1 MLKGASS
8 VESVRSDHERIGI
21 LLVDDDVELC
31 TLMSEYFTNQ
41 GYRIECAHDGARGLG
56 EIMGGHFDLVVLDGM
71 LPVLD
76 GLEVLYQSRHV
87 SPIPIIML
95 TARTQE
101 KDRVAGLESGADDY
115 LTKPF
120 APAELLARIRAL
132 LRRTGREQLHSEE
145 IVTGPVRLRARAR
158 QTWVDGHAVELT
170 SVEFDILSLL
180 VRSTGRIV
188 SRNEIAAVIYHREVS
203 SSERAVDVHISH
215 LRKKIQ
221 AGGRPLIQ
229 TVRGAGYLFALEN

>member
-8 VESVRSDHERIGI
+8 VESARSDHERIGI

-41 GYRIECAHDGARGLG
+41 GYRIECAYDGARGLG
-56 EIMGGHFDLVVLDGM
+56 EIIGGHFDLVVLDGM

-120 APAELLARIRAL
+120 GPAELLARIRAL
-132 LRRTGREQLHSEE
+132 LRRTGREQLYSEE
-145 IVTGPVRLRARAR
+145 IVTGPVRLHARAR
-158 QTWVDGHAVELT
+158 RTWVDGHAVELT

-180 VRSTGRIV
+180 VRSMGRVV
-188 SRNEIAAVIYHREVS
+188 SRNEIAAVIYHRGVTS
-203 SSERAVDVHISH
+203 CERAVDVHISH

-221 AGGRPLIQ
+221 ADGRPLIQ

>member
-1 MLKGASS
+1 MLTGVSTG
-8 VESVRSDHERIGI
+8 ESIRADKDRIGI

-31 TLMSEYFTNQ
+31 ALMSEYFTEQ

-71 LPVLD
+71 LPILD
-76 GLEVLYQSRHV
+76 GLEVLYQSRQA
-87 SPIPIIML
+87 SPVPIIML

-120 APAELLARIRAL
+120 APAELLARIHAL
-132 LRRTGREQLHSEE
+132 LRRTGREHLQSEE
-145 IVTGPVRLRARAR
+145 VIAGPVRLHARAR
-158 QTWVDGHAVELT
+158 RAWVDGYPVELT

-180 VRSTGRIV
+180 MRSVGRVV
-188 SRNEIAAVIYHREVS
+188 SRNEIAAVTYHREVTS
-203 SSERAVDVHISH
+203 CERAVDVHISH

-221 AGGRPLIQ
+221 ADGRTLIQ
-229 TVRGAGYLFALEN
+229 TIRGAGYLFALEN